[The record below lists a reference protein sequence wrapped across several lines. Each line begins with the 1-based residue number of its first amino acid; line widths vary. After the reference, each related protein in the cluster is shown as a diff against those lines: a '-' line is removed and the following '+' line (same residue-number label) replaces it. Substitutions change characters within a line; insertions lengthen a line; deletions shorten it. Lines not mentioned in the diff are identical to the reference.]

1 MCEIYVEV
9 KIKHQAPQHK
19 SLIFRAFHVII
30 CTCCSVS
37 IIKIIAYILLAHRT
51 RLTADYLTFFSFSF
65 ERFFNSDTIC
75 RWHSLGHLGL
85 SWNPM

>member
-30 CTCCSVS
+30 CTCCGVS
-37 IIKIIAYILLAHRT
+37 IITIIAYILLAHRT
-51 RLTADYLTFFSFSF
+51 RLMSDYFTFLALVLRDFSIWTQFVGG
-65 ERFFNSDTIC
+65 IP
-75 RWHSLGHLGL
+75 WVI
-85 SWNPM
+85 